1 MVIEPV
7 NQSTTSESMDTNSKE
22 LKLKE
27 ACKDFEAI
35 LLDYMFQSM
44 RKALAGDGILGNSDQ
59 RDLYESMYY
68 QELSKNIAEGKG
80 LGIGD
85 ALYLQLKKNI

>member
-1 MVIEPV
+1 MAIEPV
-7 NQSTTSESMDTNSKE
+7 NPITASELMEANPKD

-44 RKALAGDGILGNSDQ
+44 RKTLVGDGILGNSNQ

-68 QELSKNIAEGKG
+68 QELSKNIADGKG